1 MIFDCFSFFNEL
13 DILAI
18 RLNVLAPVVDKFV
31 LVEAVRRHSGE
42 PKELCFEKNK
52 QRFALFLDKIIH
64 VVVDDEPE
72 LPSECPKLIAAWAYE
87 NHQRNAIVRGLEG
100 VRDDDVVIISDL
112 DEIPNPAQIRKYASK
127 CVKERVVV
135 VFSQIYCRYY
145 LNFICMNMPRWRGSK
160 MLSWAT
166 FRADATYANMEQHIP
181 MPEFANKG
189 PTPTRVRFLRPHLDI
204 PEGGWH
210 FSYYGGARQIQL
222 KMKSIADYVC
232 DAAADMSLD
241 EIERRVKAGEDPLGR
256 GERFY
261 AVPLDARFPDFIRA
275 NKERYA
281 TGILP
286 CERVALGIRLLCIC
300 IRVKTWVV
308 RGLSRCVPAWAKPAV
323 YAVYRRVAKHPI
335 PLMKDQ
341 LSQKLENG
349 RQSCDR

>member
-13 DILAI
+13 DILDI

-42 PKELCFEKNK
+42 PKELYFEKNK
-52 QRFALFLDKIIH
+52 QRFAPFLEKIIH

-72 LPSECPKLIAAWAYE
+72 LPPDCPKLIAAWAYE
-87 NHQRNAIVRGLEG
+87 NHQRNAIVRGLKG

-112 DEIPNPAQIRKYASK
+112 DEIPNPAQVRKYAQK
-127 CVKERVVV
+127 CVEEGVVA
-135 VFSQIYCRYY
+135 VFSQISCRYY
-145 LNFICMNMPRWRGSK
+145 FNFISMTMPQWRVSK
-160 MLSWAT
+160 MLSWKT
-166 FRADATYANMEQHIP
+166 FCNEATYANMAQHIP
-181 MPEFANKG
+181 MPEFVNKG
-189 PTPTRVRFLRPHLDI
+189 PTPTRVRFLRPQLVI
-204 PEGGWH
+204 PDGGWH
-210 FSYYGGARQIQL
+210 FSYYGGAKQIQL

-232 DAAADMSLD
+232 DKAADMSLE

-261 AVPLDARFPDFIRA
+261 AVPLDARFPDYIRA

-286 CERVALGIRLLCIC
+286 CERVAFGTRLLCVYM
-300 IRVKTWVV
+300 RVKAWMV
-308 RGLSRCVPAWAKPAV
+308 RVLSRCVPSWAKPAV
-323 YAVYRRVAKHPI
+323 YAVYRRVVKHPV

-341 LSQKLENG
+341 LSQKLEKG
-349 RQSCDR
+349 S

>member
-13 DILAI
+13 DILEI

-42 PKELCFEKNK
+42 PKELYFEKNK
-52 QRFALFLDKIIH
+52 QRFAPFLDKIIH

-72 LPSECPKLIAAWAYE
+72 LPPDCPKLIAAWAYE

-100 VRDDDVVIISDL
+100 IREDDVVLISDL
-112 DEIPNPAQIRKYASK
+112 DEIPNPAQIKKYAQR
-127 CVKERVVV
+127 CVEGGVVA

-145 LNFICMNMPRWRGSK
+145 LNVVSMTMPQWRVSK
-160 MLSWAT
+160 MLSWKT
-166 FRADATYANMEQHIP
+166 FCDDATYANMEQHIP
-181 MPEFANKG
+181 MPEFVNRG
-189 PTPTRVRFLRPHLDI
+189 PTPTRVRFLRAQLVI
-204 PEGGWH
+204 PDGGWH
-210 FSYYGGARQIQL
+210 FSYYGGAKQIQL

-232 DAAADMSLD
+232 DKAADMSLE

-261 AVPLDARFPDFIRA
+261 AVPLDARFPDYIRV

-281 TGILP
+281 SGILP
-286 CERVALGIRLLCIC
+286 CERVAFGTRLLCVC
-300 IRVKTWVV
+300 MRVKAWLVGV
-308 RGLSRCVPAWAKPAV
+308 LSRCVPSWAKPAV
-323 YAVYRRVAKHPI
+323 YAIYRRVVKHPI

-341 LSQKLENG
+341 LAQKAGN
-349 RQSCDR
+349 

>member
-13 DILAI
+13 DILEI

-42 PKELCFEKNK
+42 PKELYFEKNK
-52 QRFALFLDKIIH
+52 QRFAPFLDKIIH

-72 LPSECPKLIAAWAYE
+72 LPPDCPKLIAAWAYE

-100 VRDDDVVIISDL
+100 IREDDVVLISDL
-112 DEIPNPAQIRKYASK
+112 DEIPNPAQIKKYAQR
-127 CVKERVVV
+127 CVEGGVVA

-145 LNFICMNMPRWRGSK
+145 LNVVSMTMPQWRVSK
-160 MLSWAT
+160 MLSWKT
-166 FRADATYANMEQHIP
+166 FCDDATYANIEQHIP
-181 MPEFANKG
+181 MPEFVNRG
-189 PTPTRVRFLRPHLDI
+189 PTPTRVRFLRPQLVI
-204 PEGGWH
+204 PDGGWH
-210 FSYYGGARQIQL
+210 FSYYGGAKQIQL

-232 DAAADMSLD
+232 DKAADLSLE

-261 AVPLDARFPDFIRA
+261 AVPFDDRFPEYIRA

-281 TGILP
+281 SGILP
-286 CERVALGIRLLCIC
+286 CERVSFGTRLLCVC
-300 IRVKTWVV
+300 MRVKAWLV
-308 RGLSRCVPAWAKPAV
+308 GALSRCIPSWAKPAV
-323 YAVYRRVAKHPI
+323 YAIYRRVAKHPI

-341 LSQKLENG
+341 LAQKAEKG
-349 RQSCDR
+349 R